1 MSEKYKNSPRNYE
14 LDILRSKLTKLK
26 KMNINYTT
34 ELIEQLKIHAD
45 EGKGMLKRFISDF

>member
-26 KMNINYTT
+26 KTNINYTT
-34 ELIEQLKIHAD
+34 ELIE
-45 EGKGMLKRFISDF
+45 